1 MSLATLRRSTYLR
14 CALCALA
21 LAFTQSASAWWA
33 KEWTQRKPLA
43 VDTGTTGANLAAAVN
58 DAPLLLRLHAGNF
71 PQFLNVREGGLD
83 LRFVAGDDQTPLKY
97 HVEKF
102 DAAAQMALVWVKLPV
117 VNPQTP
123 DNRLFMYFGNAQ
135 AVDAADPGASFDADT
150 ALALH
155 FAGPT
160 LLADS
165 TAYQTQ
171 VSGTAVPNPAS
182 LIGQGALLDGSNVL
196 TVADAPQL
204 RFTADKGFTIAMWT
218 RFDSLPSG
226 AARLVERSGAGQRL
240 AVSVNGAELSVEYA
254 GQRVVSTTPLVAA
267 TWQHIA
273 VSAGGGELRLFVD
286 GRLAGSAAVTL
297 ADLDGPITLG
307 GVGDGSA
314 RVAVALDEVEVSTV
328 ARSAEY
334 LALASTVQGTQN
346 DRVIT
351 YAADES
357 ADSAAGG
364 EGEAHAV
371 GHFTIIFQSV
381 FGNKD
386 ALVEQL
392 VIGVCGVMM
401 IIAALVMVLKG
412 ISLGRAR
419 KATAQF
425 LTAYEALA
433 PTVDDPNQ
441 GFTSLYDRARAFK
454 DSPLFRVYRRGLDEV
469 RSRFSPA
476 VGAAPVGLDD
486 KAMMSLRAVLDAVMV
501 REGQK
506 LNSQLVLLTIAI
518 SGGPFI
524 GLLGTV
530 VGVMVTFA
538 AIAATG
544 DVNIAAIAPGMAA
557 ALLATVAG
565 LGVAIP
571 SLFGY
576 NYLGA
581 RVKDIS
587 ADMHVFADEF
597 MARVNEYYG
606 R

>member
-1 MSLATLRRSTYLR
+1 MSLATLRRSTFLR

-21 LAFTQSASAWWA
+21 LSVTQPASAWWA
-33 KEWTQRKPLA
+33 KEWTQRKPLS
-43 VDTGTTGANLAAAVN
+43 VDTGTTGANLTAPVN

-135 AVDAADPGASFDADT
+135 AVEAADPAASFDADT

-155 FAGPT
+155 FAGSA

-196 TVADAPQL
+196 TIADAPHL
-204 RFTADKGFTIAMWT
+204 RFTADKGFTVAMWT
-218 RFDSLPSG
+218 RFDSLPASAG
-226 AARLVERSGAGQRL
+226 RLIERDGAGQRF
-240 AVSVNGAELSVEYA
+240 AVDVNGAELSVEYA
-254 GQRVVSTTPLVAA
+254 GQRVVSATPLVAA

-286 GRLAGSAAVTL
+286 GRLAGSAAVTMT
-297 ADLDGPITLG
+297 DLEGPLTLG
-307 GVGDGSA
+307 GAGDGSA
-314 RVAVALDEVEVSTV
+314 PVAVALDEVEVSTV

-364 EGEAHAV
+364 EGEAQAV

-401 IIAALVMVLKG
+401 IIAALVMVMKG
-412 ISLGRAR
+412 IALGRAR

-425 LTAYEALA
+425 LTAYEGLA
-433 PTVDDPNQ
+433 PTIDDPNQ